1 MNYSCVI
8 SKHGGD
14 EDFYSPLN
22 PNSPSNK
29 SITTKWY
36 GAITDQSIVPTDQSI
51 VSTDQ
56 SIVPTDQS
64 IVPTDVENIFTPENS
79 QNQETNDSE
88 KNKGKIY

>member
-8 SKHGGD
+8 PKHGGD

-22 PNSPSNK
+22 PNSPPNK

-36 GAITDQSIVPTDQSI
+36 GAITDQSIVPTSDVGQMSD
-51 VSTDQ
+51 VST
-56 SIVPTDQS
+56 
-64 IVPTDVENIFTPENS
+64 TDVENIFTPENS

>member
-14 EDFYSPLN
+14 EDFYPPLN

-29 SITTKWY
+29 SLTTKWY
-36 GAITDQSIVPTDQSI
+36 GAI
-51 VSTDQ
+51 TDQ